1 MKKKLIFV
9 SVCCSLMVLIA
20 HAQPKPKNGVFT
32 HADTLRG
39 SITPERKWWNVL
51 RYDIT
56 VQPDYATKTL
66 AGSNKISY
74 QVTSESYPVF
84 MQIDLQVPL
93 VIDSVLFGHSRKLS
107 FSNKGNVWLVHVPKQ
122 KKLSVGDVTVYYHGK
137 PREAVRPPWDGG
149 WIWTKDSLGR
159 PWMSAACQA
168 LGASVWYPC
177 KDHQS
182 DEPDNGA
189 SLSVIVPD
197 TLVAVGNGRLVS
209 NQNNNNGTA
218 TYVWEVKSPINNYDI
233 IPYIGKYSNFSEVY
247 DGEKGKLDLNYW
259 VLDYNL
265 AKAKEHSSPDVHRML
280 KAFEYWFGP
289 YPFYTDGYKLVDAP
303 HLGMEHQ
310 SATAYGNKYLNGY
323 LGRDLSKTGWGLK
336 WDYIIVHES
345 GHEWFGNNITTNDI
359 ADMWVHEG
367 ITDYSETLFT
377 DYHYGTE
384 AGNEYNFGQRDGI
397 QNKEPIIS
405 LYGVNN
411 EPPGDMY
418 PKGANL
424 MHTIRHSIHD
434 DEKFRQI
441 LRGLNETFYHK
452 TVNSKQVENYI
463 SEKSGYDYTNVF
475 NQYLRDTRIP
485 ELEFYFSN
493 SQTTVAYRWVN
504 ANKNFD
510 LPLVLENDK
519 TSMKIIPSTKW
530 KTLSLKDN
538 EAALFDVTAIGKKYY
553 ITVKQT
559 K

>member
-9 SVCCSLMVLIA
+9 SVCCGLIVLIA
-20 HAQPKPKNGVFT
+20 HAQPKPKNSVFT

-51 RYDIT
+51 HYDIT
-56 VQPDYATKTL
+56 VQPDYASKTIV
-66 AGSNKISY
+66 GSNKISY
-74 QVTSESYPVF
+74 QVTSESYPAF

-93 VIDSVLFGHSRKLS
+93 IIDSVLFGHSRKLD

-122 KKLSVGDVTVYYHGK
+122 KKLSNGEVTVYYHGK

-159 PWMSAACQA
+159 PWMSAACQG

-189 SLSVIVPD
+189 SLSIIVPD
-197 TLVAVGNGRLVS
+197 TLVAVGNGRLLTK
-209 NQNNNNGTA
+209 QNNNNGTA
-218 TYVWEVKSPINNYDI
+218 TYVWDIKSPINNYDI

-259 VLDYNL
+259 VLDYNVVR
-265 AKAKEHSSPDVHRML
+265 AKEHSSPEVHRML
-280 KAFEYWFGP
+280 KALEHWFGP

-310 SATAYGNKYLNGY
+310 SATAYVNKYLNGY

-345 GHEWFGNNITTNDI
+345 GHEWFGNNITSNDI

-384 AGNEYNFGQRDGI
+384 AGNDYNFGQRDGI
-397 QNKEPIIS
+397 QNKVPIIGV
-405 LYGVNN
+405 YGVNN

-452 TVNSKQVENYI
+452 TVNSKQVENFI

-475 NQYLRDTRIP
+475 NQYLRDIRIP

-493 SQTTVAYRWVN
+493 NNTTVAYRWVN

-510 LPLVLENDK
+510 LPLALENDK

-538 EAALFDVTAIGKKYY
+538 EAALFDVTAIEKKYY